1 MVKRLT
7 KEHLCTTHGH
17 RHEMEIE
24 YGRGESG
31 DGWRWGRGE
40 KARLTVIAQTIKKVY
55 KNIQHKVFIKNSK

>member
-1 MVKRLT
+1 
-7 KEHLCTTHGH
+7 
-17 RHEMEIE
+17 MEIE